1 MKVSPSRE
9 KILELFDEG
18 FVARDE
24 LVVNLVNWLSESDA
38 KEFFNQYYEE
48 DEEDNDEQERWY
60 DTSYELL

>member
-1 MKVSPSRE
+1 MKVSPFRE

-24 LVVNLVNWLSESDA
+24 LIVNLVNWLSESDA

>member
-1 MKVSPSRE
+1 MKVSPFRE